1 MKLIIIRH
9 GETEWNL
16 QNRAIGQLDSPL
28 TPKGIWQAYAIADRL
43 RRLSF
48 TTLYSSDLGRAAQ
61 TANIIASICGKKV
74 IFDSELREWNMGVFQ
89 GLTVSEMHEKFPK
102 ERQDYERICFEYTIP
117 EGESLRQLRQ
127 RSFRVLTA
135 LAKLHLEDNVVV
147 VTHGTVLTVFFQE
160 VLGLPTGNTCPF
172 KVDHGNF
179 CTFEYVGEQ
188 WSLVVWNDLSHLE
201 NMETLKNTSISL
213 V

>member
-1 MKLIIIRH
+1 
-9 GETEWNL
+9 
-16 QNRAIGQLDSPL
+16 
-28 TPKGIWQAYAIADRL
+28 
-43 RRLSF
+43 
-48 TTLYSSDLGRAAQ
+48 
-61 TANIIASICGKKV
+61 
-74 IFDSELREWNMGVFQ
+74 MGVFQ

-135 LAKLHLEDNVVV
+135 IAKLHLEDNVVV

-160 VLGLPTGNTCPF
+160 VLGVPTGNTCPF
-172 KVDHGNF
+172 KVDHWNF

-188 WSLVVWNDLSHLE
+188 WSLIVWNDLSHLE